1 MNNLKLTDHKY
12 RNEWLS
18 FSLYAATETFEKVG
32 SIGVAANLTVYLVK
46 RYNVGQLTAANITNI
61 FYGTLNFAP
70 LLGAFISDAY
80 LGRFRTLAY
89 GSFFSLL
96 VCPCHGHSSFISLI

>member
-1 MNNLKLTDHKY
+1 MCLT
-12 RNEWLS
+12 LS
-18 FSLYAATETFEKVG
+18 FYAATETFEKVG
-32 SIGVAANLTVYLVK
+32 SVGVAANLTVYLVK
-46 RYNVGQLTAANITNI
+46 RYNIGQLVAANITNI

-96 VCPCHGHSSFISLI
+96 VCPCHGQSSFTRLVSPWEVVEQ